1 MKRNRDPGSLH
12 AICHDLQPDKARLD
26 VIEGAC
32 HIDPSGNYCAD
43 VYNTGFNDTMEKIYQ
58 VQVLAVGI
66 NTCSYCC
73 FTGLCD

>member
-1 MKRNRDPGSLH
+1 MHDVESIDDFLDP
-12 AICHDLQPDKARLD
+12 QPDKAQLD

-58 VQVLAVGI
+58 VMTMLYI
-66 NTCSYCC
+66 FDN
-73 FTGLCD
+73 